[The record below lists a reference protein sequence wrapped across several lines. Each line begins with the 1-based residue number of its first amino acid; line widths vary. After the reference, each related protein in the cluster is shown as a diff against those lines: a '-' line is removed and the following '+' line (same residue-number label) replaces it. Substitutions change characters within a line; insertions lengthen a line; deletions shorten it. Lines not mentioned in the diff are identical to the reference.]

1 MVYIRSQYKTK
12 KTIFNIVSE
21 IMEASEHGLATD
33 LVDKV
38 LYSTLRHPKMPLPH
52 NIEEIMHMI

>member
-12 KTIFNIVSE
+12 KTIFNIVSV
-21 IMEASEHGLATD
+21 IMEASEQGLAREF
-33 LVDKV
+33 VEKV

-52 NIEEIMHMI
+52 NIEETMHMI